1 MNITPEEIATAQA
14 QLRKMEID
22 AVTRN
27 LPTADRE
34 LLKKY
39 PKHTLA
45 AARLIDSTPLCRG
58 TLLPDQIGHTPGDDF
73 NSLQWQANG
82 EIPSRQ

>member
-1 MNITPEEIATAQA
+1 MINPALIAAAKRQLAKYNIARLTAS
-14 QLRKMEID
+14 
-22 AVTRN
+22 
-27 LPTADRE
+27 LPLADRA

-45 AARLIDSTPLCRG
+45 AARLIDATPLCRA
-58 TLLPDQIGHTPGDDF
+58 TLLYDQVGHTPGEDF

-82 EIPSRQ
+82 ELPSRQ

>member
-1 MNITPEEIATAQA
+1 MIDPDLLAAAKVQLAKHNIDR
-14 QLRKMEID
+14 L
-22 AVTRN
+22 TRN
-27 LPTADRE
+27 LPEDDRA

-58 TLLPDQIGHTPGDDF
+58 TLLPDQIGHTPGEDF
-73 NSLQWQANG
+73 SSLQWQANG
-82 EIPSRQ
+82 ELPSRQ

>member
-1 MNITPEEIATAQA
+1 MIDPDLIAAAKQQLAKHNIDRLTAS
-14 QLRKMEID
+14 
-22 AVTRN
+22 
-27 LPTADRE
+27 LPLADRE

-45 AARLIDSTPLCRG
+45 AARLIDSTPLCHA
-58 TLLPDQIGHTPGDDF
+58 TLLHDQIGHTPGDDF

-82 EIPSRQ
+82 ELPSRQ

>member
-1 MNITPEEIATAQA
+1 MIDPALIAAAKRQLAKHNIDRITKNMP
-14 QLRKMEID
+14 
-22 AVTRN
+22 
-27 LPTADRE
+27 ADDRA

-45 AARLIDSTPLCRG
+45 AARLIDSTPLCRA
-58 TLLPDQIGHTPGDDF
+58 TLLPDQVGHVPGDDF

-82 EIPSRQ
+82 ELPSRQ

>member
-1 MNITPEEIATAQA
+1 MIDPDLVTAAKA
-14 QLRKMEID
+14 QLTKMKLD
-22 AVTRN
+22 AITRN
-27 LPTADRE
+27 LPLADRE

-45 AARLIDSTPLCRG
+45 AARLIDSTPLCRA
-58 TLLPDQIGHTPGDDF
+58 TLLSDQVGHTPGEDF

-82 EIPSRQ
+82 ELPSRQ

>member
-1 MNITPEEIATAQA
+1 MIDPDLIAAAKA
-14 QLRKMEID
+14 QLAKHNID
-22 AVTRN
+22 RLTAS
-27 LPTADRE
+27 LPLADRE

-45 AARLIDSTPLCRG
+45 AARLIDSTPLCHAA
-58 TLLPDQIGHTPGDDF
+58 LLHDQIGHTPGDDF

-82 EIPSRQ
+82 ELPSRQ

>member
-1 MNITPEEIATAQA
+1 MINLALIAAAKRQLAKHNTAMLNA
-14 QLRKMEID
+14 
-22 AVTRN
+22 N
-27 LPTADRE
+27 LPLADRA

-45 AARLIDSTPLCRG
+45 AARLIDATPLCCG
-58 TLLPDQIGHTPGDDF
+58 TLLPDQVGHTPGEDF

-82 EIPSRQ
+82 ELPSRQ

>member
-1 MNITPEEIATAQA
+1 MIDPDLIAAAKA
-14 QLRKMEID
+14 QLAKHQTAML
-22 AVTRN
+22 TRN
-27 LPTADRE
+27 LPLADRE

-45 AARLIDSTPLCRG
+45 AARLIDSTPICRA
-58 TLLPDQIGHTPGDDF
+58 TLLHDQIGHTPGDDF

-82 EIPSRQ
+82 EFPSRQ

>member
-1 MNITPEEIATAQA
+1 MLTNEEIEEAKR
-14 QLRKMEID
+14 QLAKMRID
-22 AVTRN
+22 AITAS

-45 AARLIDSTPLCRG
+45 AARLIDSTPLCRA
-58 TLLPDQIGHTPGDDF
+58 TLLPDQIGHTPGEDF
-73 NSLQWQANG
+73 NHLQWIANG
-82 EIPSRQ
+82 EIPSR

>member
-1 MNITPEEIATAQA
+1 MIDPALIKAAKA
-14 QLRKMEID
+14 QLAKMQTD
-22 AVTRN
+22 AITRN
-27 LPTADRE
+27 LPADDRL

-45 AARLIDSTPLCRG
+45 AARLIDATPLCRG
-58 TLLPDQIGHTPGDDF
+58 TLLPDQVGHTPGDDF

-82 EIPSRQ
+82 ELPSRQ

>member
-1 MNITPEEIATAQA
+1 MIDPELIAAAKA
-14 QLRKMEID
+14 QLAKLRTAEII
-22 AVTRN
+22 RG
-27 LPTADRE
+27 LPPEDQQ

-45 AARLIDSTPLCRG
+45 AARLIDATPLCRAM
-58 TLLPDQIGHTPGDDF
+58 LLHDQVGHTPGEDF

-82 EIPSRQ
+82 EFPSRQ

>member
-1 MNITPEEIATAQA
+1 MNNPALIAAAKRQLAKHNTAMLNA
-14 QLRKMEID
+14 
-22 AVTRN
+22 N
-27 LPTADRE
+27 LPLADRA

-45 AARLIDSTPLCRG
+45 AARLIDATPLCRA
-58 TLLPDQIGHTPGDDF
+58 TLLYDQIGHTPGEDF

-82 EIPSRQ
+82 ELPSRQ

>member
-1 MNITPEEIATAQA
+1 MIDPDLIAAAKAELAKLHLSPED
-14 QLRKMEID
+14 RK
-22 AVTRN
+22 
-27 LPTADRE
+27 

-45 AARLIDSTPLCRG
+45 AARLIDSTPLCRA
-58 TLLPDQIGHTPGDDF
+58 TLLHDQIGHEPGDDF
-73 NSLQWQANG
+73 NRLQWTANG